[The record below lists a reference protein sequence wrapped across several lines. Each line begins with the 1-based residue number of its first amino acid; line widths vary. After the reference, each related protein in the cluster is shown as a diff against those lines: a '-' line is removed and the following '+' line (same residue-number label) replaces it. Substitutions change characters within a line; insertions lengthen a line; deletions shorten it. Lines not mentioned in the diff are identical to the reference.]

1 MIKSDQYINK
11 VIFSEYLIQKKIG
24 KGSFGV
30 VYQGVVVSTNQ
41 KIAAK
46 LEKRVKD
53 DSGLLETEAC
63 RLYLMQGE
71 GIPKIICYGN
81 NQTHNILIQE
91 LLGKSLEELFNIN
104 GRKFSLKTVCSI
116 GIEMI
121 KRIKFVH
128 SKFHIHRD
136 IKPDNFMTGRDKN
149 DNKIYLIDFG
159 LAKKYYSFTK
169 KQHIKFHTGK
179 NLIGTARYCGRNA
192 HKGYEQGRRDDI
204 ESIGY
209 VLMYFL
215 NGVLPWQGIKVKKG
229 EDQFEKI
236 AEKKYHTSFEELTKG
251 HPEEFLLYF
260 KHCDSLNFEDEPNYD
275 YLISLFKSVIN
286 KYCFDCLYDYDWK
299 KNTIPNL
306 SAIKTKYEDNNN
318 NNKDISLLVHNNVS
332 AIESKGDGKEEDK
345 DNNIKNIKLKKEVF
359 IGEDNNNH
367 VFQNENK
374 LDKKVLKKNKSTNL
388 LIRKSIINE
397 NLDIHNKGIG
407 INEKSLNDMK
417 NNNKNI
423 FIVNNSITPRIQNI
437 NINISFNNNLN
448 DMINKE
454 DNIFNKNDININHK
468 LKKDIYDNLYNNN
481 INQLN
486 NIQVESKNKNYFHK
500 KNIKKEY
507 FFSYD
512 LNMDNM
518 VKSTKNSIKKVNI
531 NYEKE
536 NIISKKIKKEK
547 TNRFQKPKQLE
558 NIFTEEDLR
567 SEDIIGNNFN
577 NPKNTKESN
586 NILKKNTHNSQKNF
600 NISFNN
606 ESFNKNHKLKKEF
619 NISRI
624 NDHKDTYNKIDISLT
639 DNIINEKEFKKEKG
653 NKLKR
658 SISCIDINKS
668 GNYKEKEILQ
678 VEKNKFKEK
687 EENNESQK
695 KKRNRVKS
703 VDNKIKREHLGCYC
717 CIF

>member
-1 MIKSDQYINK
+1 MIKSDPYINK
-11 VIFSEYLIQKKIG
+11 VIFSDYLIQKKIG
-24 KGSFGV
+24 KGSFGI
-30 VYQGVVVSTNQ
+30 VYQGTVISTEQ
-41 KIAAK
+41 KIAVK
-46 LEKRVKD
+46 LEKRVKG

-128 SKFHIHRD
+128 SKFHLHRD
-136 IKPDNFMTGRDKN
+136 IKPDNFMTGRNKD
-149 DNKIYLIDFG
+149 DNKIYIIDFG
-159 LAKKYYSFTK
+159 LAKKYYSSSK

-192 HKGYEQGRRDDI
+192 HRGFEQGRRDDI

-215 NGVLPWQGIKVKKG
+215 NGILPWQGLKAKKG

-236 AEKKYHTSFEELTKG
+236 AEKKYNTSFEELTNG

-260 KHCDSLNFEDEPNYD
+260 KHCDSLKFEDEPNYD

-286 KYCFDCLYDYDWK
+286 KFCYDCLYDYDWK

-306 SAIKTKYEDNNN
+306 SAIKDKDEENNNN

-332 AIESKGDGKEEDK
+332 AIESKGDGKEED
-345 DNNIKNIKLKKEVF
+345 NKNIKLKKEVF
-359 IGEDNNNH
+359 IGEDKNNH
-367 VFQNENK
+367 IELNANELN
-374 LDKKVLKKNKSTNL
+374 KKVLKKNKSTKLFN
-388 LIRKSIINE
+388 RKSLIKE
-397 NLDIHNKGIG
+397 NLEINNEDLD
-407 INEKSLNDMK
+407 INEKTLNDINK

-437 NINISFNNNLN
+437 NININFNDNPKKVMNNN
-448 DMINKE
+448 E
-454 DNIFNKNDININHK
+454 NIFTKSDININHK
-468 LKKDIYDNLYNNN
+468 LKKDFFNNFYINDKGQINN
-481 INQLN
+481 IKVNSN
-486 NIQVESKNKNYFHK
+486 NKNFFNK
-500 KNIKKEY
+500 KHIKKEY

-512 LNMDNM
+512 QNMDDM
-518 VKSTKNSIKKVNI
+518 VKSTKNSLKNVKI

-536 NIISKKIKKEK
+536 KKNTKNGKN
-547 TNRFQKPKQLE
+547 NRFHKPKKLE
-558 NIFTEEDLR
+558 NIFTEEDLK
-567 SEDIIGNNFN
+567 SEEMTEN
-577 NPKNTKESN
+577 KNTKEIKKEDNNNFQKSKNVIHSN
-586 NILKKNTHNSQKNF
+586 
-600 NISFNN
+600 FNN
-606 ESFNKNHKLKKEF
+606 EAFSRNHKLNKELDL
-619 NISRI
+619 SRV
-624 NDHKDTYNKIDISLT
+624 NEHKNLDHKMDISLP
-639 DNIINEKEFKKEKG
+639 DNNNIDEFKKDKG
-653 NKLKR
+653 TKLKKT
-658 SISCIDINKS
+658 ISCIDINK
-668 GNYKEKEILQ
+668 NINNKENGKILE
-678 VEKNKFKEK
+678 EKNKIREN
-687 EENNESQK
+687 EENSELKK

-703 VDNKIKREHLGCYC
+703 VDNKYRKDNPGCH
-717 CIF
+717 CIIF